1 MPTLLLSVPS
11 WHRVRVHKH
20 LLRRRFAALLLQLE
34 LPGTLPAVLLLS
46 AFIFQLGLGT
56 VAGFCLWQLDIEGP
70 LYRDIPI

>member
-1 MPTLLLSVPS
+1 MPTLLLTVPS

-46 AFIFQLGLGT
+46 ACIFQLGLGT
-56 VAGFCLWQLDIEGP
+56 VAGLCLWQLDRALYIGP
-70 LYRDIPI
+70 YI